1 MQSNMV
7 KFIEEISDA
16 IMEKD
21 DNGHDKSAIS
31 AERVRNVVII
41 CQQKHAWYAT
51 FFASSL
57 L

>member
-1 MQSNMV
+1 MV
-7 KFIEEISDA
+7 KFLEEISDA

-41 CQQKHAWYAT
+41 CQQKHGMRL

>member
-1 MQSNMV
+1 MV